1 MKYMLPFC
9 NQNYVFT
16 ACMKCNNKNEI
27 TYAVIR
33 DIEVSCYW
41 HETMISAA
49 IMLCLC
55 WEQFIFLDGHSDC
68 YV

>member
-1 MKYMLPFC
+1 
-9 NQNYVFT
+9 
-16 ACMKCNNKNEI
+16 MKCNNKNEI

-33 DIEVSCYW
+33 DIEASCYW